1 MKKLFMKICGYI
13 RKLRS
18 SQPTTT
24 PTLKAMSVKISL
36 DCVCPEDNMDY
47 YEWMQY
53 LHDEIE
59 KDEWAKWAEK
69 IKNYSYVK

>member
-1 MKKLFMKICGYI
+1 MKKLFMKLCGYI

-18 SQPTTT
+18 SQ

-47 YEWMQY
+47 YEWREY

-59 KDEWAKWAEK
+59 KDEWVKWAEK
-69 IKNYSYVK
+69 IKNYKYVK